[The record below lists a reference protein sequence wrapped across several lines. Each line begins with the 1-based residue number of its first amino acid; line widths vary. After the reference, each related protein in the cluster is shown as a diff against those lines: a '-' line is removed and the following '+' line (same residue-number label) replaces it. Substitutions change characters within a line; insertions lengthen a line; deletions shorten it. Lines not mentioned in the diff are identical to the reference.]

1 MQVLLTLGVKIDIL
15 TIFFVTLH
23 GVRAY
28 SQALLPSLVALRLEE
43 GQIST
48 WLPAKRSRVW
58 SRLLDSSGRL
68 TASHSISVT
77 TGFLSA
83 L

>member
-1 MQVLLTLGVKIDIL
+1 MQVFLPLGVKIDIL

-48 WLPAKRSRVW
+48 WLLATGSRG
-58 SRLLDSSGRL
+58 LEE
-68 TASHSISVT
+68 AI
-77 TGFLSA
+77 GFLGQADSQP
-83 L
+83 LR

>member
-15 TIFFVTLH
+15 TIFFATLH

-48 WLPAKRSRVW
+48 WLPAKRSRG
-58 SRLLDSSGRL
+58 LEQ
-68 TASHSISVT
+68 AI
-77 TGFLSA
+77 GFLGQADSQP
-83 L
+83 LH